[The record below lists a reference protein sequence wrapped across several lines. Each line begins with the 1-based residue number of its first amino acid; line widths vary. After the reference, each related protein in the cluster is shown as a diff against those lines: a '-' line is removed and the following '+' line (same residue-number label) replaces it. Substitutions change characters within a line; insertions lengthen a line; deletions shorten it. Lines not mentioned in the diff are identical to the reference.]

1 MLMTVAKYMPL
12 KATMREIDIPGL
24 SSDAITF
31 YGVVS
36 SQDYRS
42 IIVNATVI
50 SYSNRLKA
58 LPLATTL

>member
-1 MLMTVAKYMPL
+1 MTVAKYMPL